1 MSIDSK
7 FYLHPS
13 DRAALKALKAIPGFQ
28 QLMKFF
34 MSIWNEKLFR
44 IENMSSNLRVNDNQM
59 KKYYDMLP
67 PICDKLG
74 IEIPE
79 LYIKMDVQPNAY
91 TYGDTKPFIVLTS
104 GLLERFPDDLVATVI
119 AHECGHIACHHTL
132 YSTMGRILLN
142 GTLTATSG
150 LGAAQLISESLS
162 IAFYY
167 WMRCSEFSA
176 DRAAIICDGG
186 SEDIT
191 RMCMHFSG
199 YDPRFNEEPNLE
211 EFMSQAQ
218 DYSSMMTDS
227 KVNKLLEFY
236 MYKSI
241 DHPLNSVRA
250 FEAKKW
256 ADGEDAKRV
265 FDYLENGQSEIL
277 DTFLLPVPDSAKKL
291 CGQDR
296 EDVKNQ
302 FLDAGF
308 ENITEVEEYSRD
320 KLKRRNSVLAVSI
333 NGNSAFADNDW
344 FPANSPVNIHYKM

>member
-7 FYLHPS
+7 FYVHPS

-34 MSIWNEKLFR
+34 MSIWNEKLFK
-44 IENMSSNLRVNDNQM
+44 IENMSSNLRVNDSQM

-67 PICDKLG
+67 PICEKLG
-74 IEIPE
+74 IEIPD

-104 GLLERFPDDLVATVI
+104 GLLERFPDDLVSTVI

-142 GTLTATSG
+142 GAVQASSG
-150 LGAAQLISESLS
+150 LGAAALISESLS

-176 DRAAIICDGG
+176 DRAAIICDG
-186 SEDIT
+186 SANDLT

-199 YDPRFNEEPNLE
+199 YDPRFNEEANLE
-211 EFMSQAQ
+211 EFVKQAE
-218 DYSSMMTDS
+218 DYKALTTDS
-227 KVNKLLEFY
+227 KLNKVLEFY

-250 FEAKKW
+250 FEARKW
-256 ADGEDAKRV
+256 AEGDDAKKI
-265 FDYLENGQSEIL
+265 FEYIENGSEDIL
-277 DTFLLPVPDSAKKL
+277 DSFVLPVPDSAKKL
-291 CGQDR
+291 CGQDK
-296 EDVKNQ
+296 EEVKAQ
-302 FLDAGF
+302 FIEAGF
-308 ENITEVEEYSRD
+308 TNINEVEENSRD
-320 KLKRRNSVLAVSI
+320 KLKRRGTVLEVSV
-333 NGNSAFADNDW
+333 NGNSSFADTDW
-344 FPANSPVNIHYKM
+344 FPANSPVNIHYKA

>member
-241 DHPLNSVRA
+241 DHPLNSVRS

>member
-104 GLLERFPDDLVATVI
+104 GLLERFPDDLVAPVI

-199 YDPRFNEEPNLE
+199 YDPRFNEEANLE

>member
-186 SEDIT
+186 SGDIT

-199 YDPRFNEEPNLE
+199 YDPRFNEEANLE

>member
-186 SEDIT
+186 SGDIT